1 MQEVMCKE
9 TILSLNEI
17 SQRFLRGSFR
27 SGEDLCAKT
36 LTVAI
41 LKAFF
46 ALLVY
51 VCYLHLIFKD

>member
-17 SQRFLRGSFR
+17 SQRFLRGSFGSR
-27 SGEDLCAKT
+27 EDLCAKT

-46 ALLVY
+46 ALLVC